1 MNWYKKSDLST
12 FQDRN
17 DLNKRISAFKKMVSK
32 LHYLSRYVHQN
43 APFARKAIQEI
54 IEDKKISS
62 FPEIKEILET
72 AFGKSLDNYNS
83 FEELCKEAVDLL
95 MTEIKNMT
103 EERNNFI
110 EKKLPARM
118 RERKG
123 QGNE

>member
-1 MNWYKKSDLST
+1 MTENEILFWVFLIGIIWSIIAVY
-12 FQDRN
+12 
-17 DLNKRISAFKKMVSK
+17 I
-32 LHYLSRYVHQN
+32 
-43 APFARKAIQEI
+43 EI